1 MLDLSNIQGNILRG
15 YASFP
20 EAHFHFLD
28 IQSAGEARAF
38 IQRLLNDD
46 AVTRAQWPVKPEAT
60 LNLALSFEGLRRLG
74 LPEASLATFPAE
86 FQQGMRHRAKAL
98 GDVDGSSPDH
108 WDDPWKTGRV
118 HMLVMIY
125 GRT

>member
-46 AVTRAQWPVKPEAT
+46 AVTRAQWPRKPDAT
-60 LNLALSFEGLRRLG
+60 LNVMSKAVRPTTGTTRGRRA
-74 LPEASLATFPAE
+74 ASIC
-86 FQQGMRHRAKAL
+86 
-98 GDVDGSSPDH
+98 
-108 WDDPWKTGRV
+108 W
-118 HMLVMIY
+118 
-125 GRT
+125 